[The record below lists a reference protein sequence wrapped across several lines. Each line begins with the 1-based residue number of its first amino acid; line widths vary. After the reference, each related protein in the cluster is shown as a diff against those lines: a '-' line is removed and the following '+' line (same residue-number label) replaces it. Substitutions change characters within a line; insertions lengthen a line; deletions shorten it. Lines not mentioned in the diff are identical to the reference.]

1 MNNRLFDL
9 AEVIRVFDE
18 PRQYQST
25 RTAKKDH
32 KTKNNVVSG
41 CIHYQSSLMAQLSL
55 TEVSKR
61 FNVNRTTI
69 YRAVSSGKLSRLNN
83 GLFDLAEVI
92 RVFGE
97 APTAEA
103 APVPDKESSEQSK
116 LVEVLERELLFLKN
130 QIEQKDKQINN
141 LTLLL
146 ETSAKRP
153 EATLCNDTLQHSET
167 PIDQTMQ
174 QSETPYE
181 ANSNVTKQHDA
192 TAQNAASETTKKP
205 TLVGRF
211 GRGLKAFLK

>member
-1 MNNRLFDL
+1 MTNCVLIPINDLVPPVFKNN
-9 AEVIRVFDE
+9 
-18 PRQYQST
+18 
-25 RTAKKDH
+25 H

-103 APVPDKESSEQSK
+103 APVPDKGSSEQSK

-167 PIDQTMQ
+167 PIDQAIQ
-174 QSETPYE
+174 HSETPLE
-181 ANSNVTKQHDA
+181 TNSNVTMQHSATMQNDA
-192 TAQNAASETTKKP
+192 PETIKKP

>member
-1 MNNRLFDL
+1 MTNCVLIPINDL
-9 AEVIRVFDE
+9 APPIF
-18 PRQYQST
+18 
-25 RTAKKDH
+25 KNNH
-32 KTKNNVVSG
+32 KVKNNVVSG

-69 YRAVSSGKLSRLNN
+69 YRAVNNGKLSRLSN

-97 APTAEA
+97 AQTAEA
-103 APVPDKESSEQSK
+103 APVANKESSEQSK

-146 ETSAKRP
+146 ETSAQRP
-153 EATLCNDTLQHSET
+153 EATTCNDTET
-167 PIDQTMQ
+167 PIDQAMQ
-174 QSETPYE
+174 HDETSHE
-181 ANSNVTKQHDA
+181 ANSNVTKQHHA
-192 TAQNAASETTKKP
+192 TVQNVAPEAIKKP